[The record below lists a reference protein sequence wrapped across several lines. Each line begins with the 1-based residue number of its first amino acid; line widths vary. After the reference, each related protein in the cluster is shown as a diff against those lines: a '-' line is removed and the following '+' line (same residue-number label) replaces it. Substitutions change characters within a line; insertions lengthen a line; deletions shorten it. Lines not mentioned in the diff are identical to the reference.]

1 MVLKSKGGN
10 KHRSSLSGK
19 RKRDAMKYNHK
30 DNYKKKKQKKIEC
43 SVCYEE
49 IDDCS
54 DNVVTCGKAHHPLCG
69 ECKLKCKE
77 CPMCRSHSIKP
88 PINQLAELSLKKD
101 IQHRKKKRFTME
113 GWAIDE
119 RNGEYYLHMRSKEN
133 YPVYKNDNGY
143 YIYYSIPSK
152 KSKYVSCWALNDKY
166 EINILQAL
174 AFRIGKLVGETQW
187 YIGNDKERS
196 ITITK

>member
-1 MVLKSKGGN
+1 MVLKSKGRK

-88 PINQLAELSLKKD
+88 PINQLAELSMKKD
-101 IQHRKKKRFTME
+101 IQHEKKKRFTME

-119 RNGEYYLHMRSKEN
+119 RNGDYYLHMRSKEN
-133 YPVYKNDNGY
+133 YPVYKNNNGY
-143 YIYYSIPSK
+143 YIYYEISK
-152 KSKYVSCWALNDKY
+152 NHKYLSGWLLNDKY
-166 EINILQAL
+166 ERNT
-174 AFRIGKLVGETQW
+174 FRVGGMRFGKLMGMNQW
-187 YIGNDKERS
+187 HIANGRYRF

>member
-1 MVLKSKGGN
+1 MVLKSKGRK

-54 DNVVTCGKAHHPLCG
+54 DNVVTCGKTHHPLCG
-69 ECKLKCKE
+69 ECKLKCKG

-88 PINQLAELSLKKD
+88 PINQLAELSMKKD
-101 IQHRKKKRFTME
+101 IQHEKKKRFTME
-113 GWAIDE
+113 GWTTHEI
-119 RNGEYYLHMRSKEN
+119 NGDYYLHMRSKEN
-133 YPVYKNDNGY
+133 YPVYKNDNGF
-143 YIYYSIPSK
+143 YIYYDRFK
-152 KSKYVSCWALNDKY
+152 KRQNVACWVLNNKY
-166 EINILQAL
+166 ETNASTVSAVRVGSLMGTNQWGIAN
-174 AFRIGKLVGETQW
+174 GKYTF
-187 YIGNDKERS
+187 

>member
-1 MVLKSKGGN
+1 MVLKSKGGK

-19 RKRDAMKYNHK
+19 RKKDEMKYNHK

-88 PINQLAELSLKKD
+88 PINQLTELTLKKD
-101 IQHRKKKRFTME
+101 IQHRKKKKFTVK

-119 RNGEYYLHMRSKEN
+119 RNGEYYLHMKSKGN

-143 YIYYSIPSK
+143 YIYYDTFK
-152 KSKYVSCWALNDKY
+152 KYDYISCWVLNDKY
-166 EINILQAL
+166 EKDTVMAP
-174 AFRIGKLVGETQW
+174 AYRVGKLMGTNQW
-187 YIGNDKERS
+187 GIANDKERL

>member
-1 MVLKSKGGN
+1 MVLKSKGRK

-88 PINQLAELSLKKD
+88 PINQLAELSMKKD
-101 IQHRKKKRFTME
+101 IQHEKKKRFTME
-113 GWAIDE
+113 GWTSHEI
-119 RNGEYYLHMRSKEN
+119 NGDYYLNMRSKEN
-133 YPVYKNDNGY
+133 YPVYKNDNGC
-143 YIYYSIPSK
+143 YIYYDRFK
-152 KSKYVSCWALNDKY
+152 KRQNVACWVLNNKY
-166 EINILQAL
+166 ETNASTVRAVRVGSLMGTNQWGIAN
-174 AFRIGKLVGETQW
+174 GKYTF
-187 YIGNDKERS
+187 